1 MDQQRPRTN
10 GPPGGPASRADLGR
24 PSRRVPHYRRLCLAT
39 LIVLALTFGGL
50 WRSHAAPGAFGDPVV
65 TVTPTSGLP
74 GSTVSISAVYFPT
87 FTGSRPSTITF
98 DNGGQQVAVGQ
109 QTIIVCTVIPGAQA
123 QFYGFGL
130 ACTGTDVTFQVPA
143 AAAPGPHTVT
153 VTVTGDNIPNGQF
166 VRTAPFT
173 VLAAATQTQ
182 TTTPS
187 VTPSA
192 TGTATPTGT
201 STQAAATGTSTAV
214 PTTPPS
220 ATPPGLS
227 TYIAFTATPT
237 TPPSATPS
245 GLSTYVVYTATP
257 TASATTVA
265 QPATATSTA
274 TVPPSRSIRVPTST
288 PSATATPAPK
298 GDTLIL
304 AKPAFAAG
312 TLLVSVR
319 AGSGSSI
326 HIAFIVGHLDH
337 GHLSADYSLSSD
349 GLASTSNRFTKL
361 LHIEYHHRG
370 QATLT
375 VTIKTGTAVRSAT
388 RQYQFSPG

>member
-1 MDQQRPRTN
+1 MDQQRPRTS
-10 GPPGGPASRADLGR
+10 GPAGGPTSRADLGR
-24 PSRRVPHYRRLCLAT
+24 PSRHIPLYRRLSLAM

-50 WRSHAAPGAFGDPVV
+50 WRSHAAPGAFGNPVV
-65 TVTPTSGLP
+65 TLNPTSGLP

-87 FTGSRPSTITF
+87 FTGSRPSTTTF
-98 DNGGQQVAVGQ
+98 DIGGQQVVVGQ
-109 QTIIVCTVIPGAQA
+109 QTILVCTVIPGAQA

-166 VRTAPFT
+166 VRTAPFA

-182 TTTPS
+182 TATPTA
-187 VTPSA
+187 TPSA
-192 TGTATPTGT
+192 TATATVTGTATAIST
-201 STQAAATGTSTAV
+201 STQAVATGTSTAV

-237 TPPSATPS
+237 TPPSATP
-245 GLSTYVVYTATP
+245 TP
-257 TASATTVA
+257 VATASATTVA
-265 QPATATSTA
+265 QPATATSIATA
-274 TVPPSRSIRVPTST
+274 TRIPPSRGIRVPTST

-319 AGSGSSI
+319 AESGSSI
-326 HIAFIVGHLDH
+326 HMAFIVGHLDH

-388 RQYQFSPG
+388 RQYQFSPS